1 LLAGIHN
8 GGDLWIAMFLFCGA
22 AMKNSLVVGA
32 VIIIL
37 GLLIALGPQFL
48 FKVCTVHNGALPLC
62 HWSAQAELG
71 MGMLV
76 AALGLC
82 FIVFSDPKTQQRFA
96 IGIFLTGIIVLGI
109 PHALIGGCTAKTMAC
124 HKVAFPALTVEGV
137 ILLAYSAFMVVFIE
151 MKELLAAEATLK
163 ADARG

>member
-1 LLAGIHN
+1 VHRVITVATHFASEVILKIRLSYGIT
-8 GGDLWIAMFLFCGA
+8 I
-22 AMKNSLVVGA
+22 V
-32 VIIIL
+32 IL

-48 FKVCTVHNGALPLC
+48 FKVCTVHNGVLPLC

-82 FIVFSDPKTQQRFA
+82 FIVFSDLKTQQGFA

-109 PHALIGGCTAKTMAC
+109 PYALIGGCTAKTMAC
-124 HKVAFPALTVEGV
+124 HRVAFLALTVEGV
-137 ILLAYSAFMVVFIE
+137 ILLAYSAVMVVFIE
-151 MKELLAAEATLK
+151 MKEQFATEAALK
-163 ADARG
+163 AG

>member
-1 LLAGIHN
+1 VNKRLAYGITT
-8 GGDLWIAMFLFCGA
+8 
-22 AMKNSLVVGA
+22 V
-32 VIIIL
+32 IL
-37 GLLIALGPQFL
+37 GLLIALGPRFL
-48 FKVCTVHNGALPLC
+48 FKVCTVHSGALPLC

-82 FIVFSDPKTQQRFA
+82 FIIFSDLKAQQGFA

-124 HKVAFPALTVEGV
+124 HKVAFPALTVESV
-137 ILLAYSAFMVVFIE
+137 ILLAYSALMVVSIE
-151 MKELLAAEATLK
+151 MKEPLAAEAAPKT
-163 ADARG
+163 DTYG

>member
-1 LLAGIHN
+1 VHKAINAFAHFASEGILKKRLSY
-8 GGDLWIAMFLFCGA
+8 GIAVA
-22 AMKNSLVVGA
+22 
-32 VIIIL
+32 IL

-48 FKVCTVHNGALPLC
+48 FKVCTVHSGALPLC

-82 FIVFSDPKTQQRFA
+82 FIIFSDPKTQQGFA

-109 PHALIGGCTAKTMAC
+109 PHALIGGCAVKTMAC
-124 HKVAFPALTVEGV
+124 HRVAFPALTVEGV
-137 ILLAYSAFMVVFIE
+137 ILLAYSAFMVVFFE
-151 MKELLAAEATLK
+151 MKEQLATDAVPK
-163 ADARG
+163 ADAHG

>member
-1 LLAGIHN
+1 MNKRLAYGITT
-8 GGDLWIAMFLFCGA
+8 
-22 AMKNSLVVGA
+22 V
-32 VIIIL
+32 IL

-48 FKVCTVHNGALPLC
+48 FKVCAAHSGALPLC

-82 FIVFSDPKTQQRFA
+82 FIVFSDPKTRQGFA

-109 PHALIGGCTAKTMAC
+109 PHALIGGCIAKTMAC
-124 HKVAFPALTVEGV
+124 HRVAFPALTVEGV
-137 ILLAYSAFMVVFIE
+137 ILLVYSAVMVVSIE
-151 MKELLAAEATLK
+151 MKEPLVAEAAPK
-163 ADARG
+163 ADAHR